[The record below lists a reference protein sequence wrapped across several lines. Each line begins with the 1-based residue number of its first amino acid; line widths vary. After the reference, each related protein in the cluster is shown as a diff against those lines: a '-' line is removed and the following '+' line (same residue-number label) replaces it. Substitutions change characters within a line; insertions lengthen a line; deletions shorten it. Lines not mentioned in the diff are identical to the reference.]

1 MLSMRVAVFNTK
13 PYDQTFLMAANAK
26 QFELVFLEPRL
37 DVRTAPLAAG
47 CQVVCAF
54 VNDDLSAATLEILA
68 GLGVQLIALRCAG
81 FNQVDLKAAKRLGLI
96 VVRVPAYSPHAVA
109 EHALALLLTLNRQI
123 HRAYNRV
130 RDGNFAL
137 EGLLGFDLHKKTI
150 GVIGTGKIGAIFAKL
165 LYAFDCRIVAFDLF
179 PNSDLG
185 FLEYLPLEQVFAESD
200 VISLHCPLTPQ
211 TQHLVNP
218 ERLAQ
223 MKHGAM
229 LVNTSR
235 GGLIDTPAVLEAL
248 KTGQLGALA
257 LDVYEEEADLF
268 FEDLSNRVIQD
279 DVFMRLLTLPIVLI
293 TGHQGFFTKEALEQ
307 IAQTT
312 IKNIQAFANKQTLKN
327 QCLGFA
333 LK

>member
-1 MLSMRVAVFNTK
+1 MLPMRVAVFNTK
-13 PYDQTFLMAANAK
+13 PYDRTFLTAANAE

-37 DVRTAPLAAG
+37 ELLTAPLAAG

-165 LYAFDCRIVAFDLF
+165 LHAFDCRIVAFDLF
-179 PNSDLG
+179 PNLDLG

-200 VISLHCPLTPQ
+200 VISLHCPLTPE

-279 DVFMRLLTLPIVLI
+279 DVFMRLMTLPNVLI

-307 IAQTT
+307 IARTT
-312 IKNIQAFANKQTLKN
+312 IANIQAFANKQVLTN
-327 QCLGFA
+327 QCLA
-333 LK
+333 DS

>member
-1 MLSMRVAVFNTK
+1 MPLMRIAVFNTK
-13 PYDQTFLMAANAK
+13 PYDQAFLAAANAE

-54 VNDDLSAATLEILA
+54 VNDDLSKPILEILSK
-68 GLGVQLIALRCAG
+68 LGVQLIALRCAG
-81 FNQVDLKAAKRLGLI
+81 FNQVDLKAAKRLGLV
-96 VVRVPAYSPHAVA
+96 VVRVPAYSPYAVA

-130 RDGNFAL
+130 REGNFAL
-137 EGLLGFDLHKKTI
+137 DGLLGFDVHGKTI

-165 LYAFDCRIVAFDLF
+165 LHAFGCPIVAFDIF
-179 PNSDLG
+179 PNPELE
-185 FLEYLPLEQVFAESD
+185 FLEYLPLEQVFAQAD
-200 VISLHCPLTPQ
+200 VISLHCPLTPE
-211 TQHLVNP
+211 TQHLVSA

-229 LVNTSR
+229 LINTSR
-235 GGLIDTPAVLEAL
+235 GALIDTPAVLEAL
-248 KTGQLGALA
+248 KSGQLGALA

-279 DVFMRLLTLPIVLI
+279 DVFMRLLTMPNVLV
-293 TGHQGFFTKEALEQ
+293 TGHQGFFTKEALEK
-307 IAQTT
+307 IALTT
-312 IKNIQAFANKQTLKN
+312 IDNIKAFETKSPLVN
-327 QCLGFA
+327 QCLA
-333 LK
+333 DS